1 MAEGL
6 FYKHSGKWSLSGPP
20 VGLLVGVLAGVP
32 LAFIY
37 AYVILYIRFIPFIRL
52 FAFIGPLV
60 FGFFVGVITGE
71 ALKRR
76 KVRNVAV
83 TKGVSVLVGLA
94 SLYASWVFW
103 IYAFFH
109 RVDAR
114 ATLLP
119 LILDPSLLWV
129 AICKVNQV
137 GTWEYR
143 DLRPTGIILWAWWA
157 IEGLGI
163 VGAAMYCGA
172 LGTAEVFCETCEV
185 WCKKAE
191 GACKVKAADRDEMK
205 QRLEAKDF
213 GYLEKLGAAEPG
225 ATAWVRLDICT
236 CPTCHATNTLSAY
249 SISISVSKEGR
260 KTELTSNLIDRLLIS
275 STEAETIR
283 QIGQK
288 LTTSSASS

>member
-20 VGLLVGVLAGVP
+20 AGLIVGILAGVA

-37 AYVILYIRFIPFIRL
+37 AYVMLYIRFIPIIRL
-52 FAFIGPLV
+52 LALVGPLV
-60 FGFFVGVITGE
+60 FGFFVGAIPGE
-71 ALKRR
+71 VLKRR

-83 TKGVSVLVGLA
+83 TKVVSVLVGLA
-94 SLYASWVFW
+94 SLYASWVVW

-119 LILDPSLLWV
+119 LILDPRLLWT

-137 GTWEYR
+137 GTWGYR
-143 DLRPTGIILWAWWA
+143 GLTPTGIILWAWWA
-157 IEGLGI
+157 IEGVMI
-163 VGAAMYCGA
+163 VGAAMVSGA
-172 LGTAEVFCETCEV
+172 LESNEVFCEACEV

-191 GACKVKAADRDEMK
+191 AACKVKAADRAEMR
-205 QRLEAKDF
+205 QRMEAKDF
-213 GYLEKLGAAEPG
+213 GYLEKLGAVDPE
-225 ATAWVRLDICT
+225 ATAWVRLDICS
-236 CPTCHATNTLSAY
+236 CPTCRATNTLSAY
-249 SISISVSKEGR
+249 SISISVNKEGR
-260 KTELTSNLIDRLLIS
+260 KTELTSSLIANLLIS
-275 STEAETIR
+275 STEADTIR

-288 LTTSSASS
+288 LTTSFASS